1 MLFNGAQIT
10 VKKSCFKGIG
20 ALSAAMLGVSALAL
34 APVIASASSLDV
46 KSAKAAVDKDLD
58 ADYPHLDALYKDI
71 HAHAELGFQEHRTAA
86 ILAKEMRSLGYE
98 VTEGVGQT
106 GIVAVLKNGAGPT
119 VLVRTELDALP
130 LQEKTGLPY
139 ASQNKQTVNGV
150 ETYVDHACGH
160 DIHMAVWVGVARVMS
175 TMKDR
180 WQGTVVFIGQPAE
193 ETIGGASAMLKD
205 GLLTRFPKP
214 DLGFGL
220 HVGPSA
226 YGEVAYKS
234 GVSTSNS
241 DSFEILFKGR
251 GGHGSMPSMTIDPIV
266 ESARFVVDVQTVI
279 SREKDAAAF
288 GVITVGS
295 IHAGN
300 AGNIIPDQAT
310 LRGTI
315 RSYTPEVRSRL
326 IEGLERTARGEAA
339 ISNAPEPQ
347 ISVVSGG
354 RAVVNDAAIT
364 QKTAKVFKAAF
375 GDQAVEFTSPG
386 AASEDYSEYI
396 IAGVPSLFFSIG
408 GADPAAVAAAKAGGK
423 PVPIN
428 HSPYFAPVPE
438 PTIRTGVEAMSLA
451 LFNTLHR

>member
-1 MLFNGAQIT
+1 MT
-10 VKKSCFKGIG
+10 
-20 ALSAAMLGVSALAL
+20 AAMLGASALAL
-34 APVIASASSLDV
+34 SPALATAASLDV
-46 KSAKAAVDKDLD
+46 KGAKAAIDKDLD

-86 ILAKEMRSLGYE
+86 ILAKEMRGLGYE

-106 GIVAVLKNGAGPT
+106 GIVAVMKNGAGPT
-119 VLVRTELDALP
+119 VMIRTELDALP

-139 ASQNKQTVNGV
+139 ASVNKQTVNGA

-180 WQGTVVFIGQPAE
+180 WRGTVVFIGQPAE
-193 ETIGGASAMLKD
+193 ETTGGAAAMLKD

-214 DLGFGL
+214 DMGFGL
-220 HVGPSA
+220 HVGADA
-226 YGEVAYKS
+226 YGNVSYMP

-251 GGHGSMPSMTIDPIV
+251 GAHGSMPSKGIDPVV

-295 IHAGN
+295 INAGN
-300 AGNIIPDQAT
+300 AGNIIPDQS
-310 LRGTI
+310 LVRGTI
-315 RSYTPEVRSRL
+315 RSYTPEVRAKL
-326 IEGLERTARGEAA
+326 VEGVERTAKGEAM
-339 ISNAPEPQ
+339 ISNAPPPQ
-347 ISVVSGG
+347 ITILTGG

-364 QKTAKVFKAAF
+364 DKAAKVFQAAF
-375 GDQAVEFTSPG
+375 GDKAVAQTAPSP
-386 AASEDYSEYI
+386 ASEDYSEFI
-396 IAGVPSLFFSIG
+396 IAGVPSLFFGIG
-408 GADPAAVAAAKAGGK
+408 GADPALVAAAAAGGK
-423 PVPIN
+423 PVPVN

-451 LFNTLHR
+451 LFNAMHR